1 MTVHWVAITVDKSLL
16 RLGPEHGVTLFGSA
30 QVQTTFAKEAFVAG
44 IDNGIKPLNAA
55 ALQYVDQVRQLESA
69 CATLPVVSVRTRFQ

>member
-1 MTVHWVAITVDKSLL
+1 MDASMMKHPKMK
-16 RLGPEHGVTLFGSA
+16 VTLFGPA

-55 ALQYVDQVRQLESA
+55 ALQYVDQVRQPT
-69 CATLPVVSVRTRFQ
+69 TLPHPHAT